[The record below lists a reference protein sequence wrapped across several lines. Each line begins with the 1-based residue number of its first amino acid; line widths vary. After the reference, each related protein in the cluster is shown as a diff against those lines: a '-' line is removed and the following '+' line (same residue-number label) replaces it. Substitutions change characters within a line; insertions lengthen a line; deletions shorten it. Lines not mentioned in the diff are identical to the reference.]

1 MVNFHEIPSLPSAKS
16 LQARGR
22 TVLSGETNAGI
33 VCPSVS
39 LIILKYH
46 MPINRRP
53 AGLEP
58 VNNAPSQRATRPSRG
73 PSHAAARPRHRPEP
87 PGPAL
92 KVGTLRGPCI
102 FIYFFLSQ

>member
-58 VNNAPSQRATRPSRG
+58 VNTAPSQSARPGRKPAESRTESRRG
-73 PSHAAARPRHRPEP
+73 PAAGVKGRNFKRS
-87 PGPAL
+87 L
-92 KVGTLRGPCI
+92 YFYL
-102 FIYFFLSQ
+102 FFLSQ

>member
-58 VNNAPSQRATRPSRG
+58 VNTAPSQRATRPQAGRVEDRVTPRPGRGTARSR
-73 PSHAAARPRHRPEP
+73 
-87 PGPAL
+87 PG
-92 KVGTLRGPCI
+92 RR
-102 FIYFFLSQ
+102 